1 MSEQA
6 TPPNEAQ
13 QAAPKQRSA
22 NALNYI
28 VLGLLVVCVLIASV
42 KLFGS
47 TVSGKFAS
55 ANGGVYSHVTFGEDT
70 YDSGDH
76 YADYP
81 ARAPSDDRIDESAL
95 EVDGVS
101 RRGEV
106 YETNPENQFIHAR
119 VQSTSTFS
127 IDVDNASYTLSRRDL
142 ENGALPVPAAVRP
155 EEFINYFDYG
165 YPDPR
170 GAEPFSIN
178 LEVAPSRFGE
188 GKHLLRVGL
197 QGDRKSLEEL
207 APTNIVLLVD
217 VSGSMQSERKLP
229 LVIESVEAL
238 VESLRPRDTIS
249 IVTYAGRDRVLL
261 EPTRVKKRRVIERA
275 LDHLAHSGNG
285 GSTNAEAGIVTAYRL
300 AEEGFKPKGNNR
312 VIIMTDGDFNVGK
325 TGQQLFEL
333 VDRYRAQGINLT
345 CMGYGLGDYQDYH
358 MENLAKN
365 GNGNYFYVDSIEE
378 AERVFG
384 TDLVSTLEVIAA
396 DVKIQVSFDPTQVK
410 RYRLVGYENRVMD
423 NQDFRDDTKDAGEIG
438 PGHTVTAFYEL
449 ELSSGTSLDSSLA
462 QVRLRYKPRQ
472 GASSEELVREIP
484 RANIHEAFS
493 AASAGFQ
500 FGAAVAEF
508 AELLRRS
515 DHIER
520 ADIDAVINTAAR
532 HAGDDPA
539 RVELVELARGAREL
553 WLSRLEPA
561 PDERAGAI
569 Y

>member
-28 VLGLLVVCVLIASV
+28 VLGLLVVCVPIASV

-47 TVSGKFAS
+47 TLSGKFAS
-55 ANGGVYSHVTFGEDT
+55 ANGGVYSHVTFGDGA
-70 YDSGDH
+70 YDRGDY

-325 TGQQLFEL
+325 TGQQLFDL

-384 TDLVSTLEVIAA
+384 TDLASTLEVIAA
-396 DVKIQVSFDPTQVK
+396 DVKIQVAFDPAVVK

-449 ELSSGTSLDSSLA
+449 ELSSDAALDSSLA

-508 AELLRRS
+508 AKLLRRS

-520 ADIDAVINTAAR
+520 ADIDAVINTATR